1 MKIRTFNKKLS
12 IKDIR
17 LKSHILKQ
25 KLSFKFPQKEEL
37 LNPEH
42 IEELKAKNNL
52 INLLESIKLRNEK
65 FIEKEEDLTRSAHL
79 LYKIPSFKKFFNEYS
94 LNEKN
99 LKEMLSFSEIIYS

>member
-17 LKSHILKQ
+17 IKSHKLKQ
-25 KLSFKFPQKEEL
+25 KLTFKIPEKEEL

-52 INLLESIKLRNEK
+52 INLL
-65 FIEKEEDLTRSAHL
+65 
-79 LYKIPSFKKFFNEYS
+79 
-94 LNEKN
+94 
-99 LKEMLSFSEIIYS
+99 